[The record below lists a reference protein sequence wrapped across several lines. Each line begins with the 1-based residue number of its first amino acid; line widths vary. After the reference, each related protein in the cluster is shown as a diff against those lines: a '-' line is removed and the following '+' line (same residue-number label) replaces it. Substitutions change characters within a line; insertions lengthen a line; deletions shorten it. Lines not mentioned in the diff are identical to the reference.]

1 MANEI
6 EKMSKMRSYI
16 VRGLFFGSLVA
27 FGVFMWPTYYSIFG
41 VSKPY
46 IQMYRFFEWGLLALA
61 ATILI
66 FAIVYWLYKKKLK
79 KDLALRA
86 AVNDERVRRNWL
98 KSYRFAFYMIITVT
112 IVWKFYEIFIFNV
125 AGPRRLMLPH
135 NPWLTLFVATLS
147 VTGAFLY
154 LNREDKEARDD

>member
-1 MANEI
+1 MANAI
-6 EKMSKMRSYI
+6 EKMNRMRNYI
-16 VRGLFFGSLVA
+16 VRGFFFGSLVA

-46 IQMYRFFEWGLLALA
+46 IQMYRFFEWGLLALT

-79 KDLALRA
+79 KDPALRE
-86 AVNDERVRRNWL
+86 AVNDERVRQNWL
-98 KSYRFAFYMIITVT
+98 RSYRFAFYMIITVT
-112 IVWKFYEIFIFNV
+112 IIWKFYELFIFNI

-154 LNREDKEARDD
+154 LNREAKGVRDE